1 MDIIKELTKQAKSVM
16 SDAKKKEKIGDTI
29 EGALK
34 EVKKNVKD
42 DNTKKMLDGVI
53 KKVDDATT
61 TKKKT
66 TKKKE
71 EKKTTTKEKK

>member
-16 SDAKKKEKIGDTI
+16 SDDKKKEKMGDTI

-42 DNTKKMLDGVI
+42 EKTKKMIDGVI
-53 KKVDDATT
+53 KTVDDATSD
-61 TKKKT
+61 KS
-66 TKKKE
+66 KKKE
-71 EKKTTTKEKK
+71 EKK